1 MQKIH
6 KKKEIKM
13 DENNLKVYTMPEVAE
28 ILRVTVESVRKYIK
42 DGRLK
47 IINTGGAVRISQ
59 EQLNAFLR
67 GE

>member
-1 MQKIH
+1 
-6 KKKEIKM
+6 M

>member
-6 KKKEIKM
+6 KKKEMKM

>member
-1 MQKIH
+1 MEESK
-6 KKKEIKM
+6 
-13 DENNLKVYTMPEVAE
+13 LKVYTMPEVAE

-59 EQLNAFLR
+59 EQLDSFLR